1 MTSSLIPTGRK
12 LTRRFTG
19 MLSSLPRGRAQ
30 LSLVEH
36 ALCPL
41 DLGPQSRE
49 PFVHET
55 TYTYY
60 SNGHPKT
67 ADVRVTCPQ
76 GLNPADEF
84 VLWGLLSLTF
94 GQAEPSPELH
104 ATPHYCLKH
113 LGIIA
118 DKQHSGGKQY
128 QLFRESVRRLG
139 TVVYQNTGFYDPL
152 RGEHR
157 DTAFGFLSYSLP
169 IDPTSS
175 RAWRFVWNPLF
186 FEICD
191 AAGGSLMFDLATYR
205 RLDFAS
211 RRLFVLLQK
220 VFHRRDTSPTWDVRD
235 LCVQTLGFAETIEVR
250 NLKIKLARCIE
261 TLVEAEIVRLPDGMS
276 QPQDLFRKLGVGE
289 YAVTLLRGA
298 YFDRRPQ
305 TSTLS
310 AMDSPLVDPLRGIGF
325 DAAAIERIL
334 KRFKPN
340 LIREWADI
348 TLAAREHNGDEFFRK
363 SAAAYFMD
371 NIQHAV
377 AGRRTPPDWWRE
389 MRMEEMRR
397 QREAERADA
406 ATYSPASEEAA
417 FRQYLETEAR
427 DAFDRVTGQ
436 LIADFTKA
444 GRSESDARESAE
456 YMARIHLLNRFRREK
471 GSEWNRPGLQKL
483 TLDDLRRASRR

>member
-1 MTSSLIPTGRK
+1 MQA
-12 LTRRFTG
+12 
-19 MLSSLPRGRAQ
+19 SLPRGRAQ

-41 DLGPQSRE
+41 DLGPLSRE

-55 TYTYY
+55 NYTFYD

-94 GQAEPSPELH
+94 GQTEPSPELH

-139 TVVYQNTGFYDPL
+139 TVVYQNTNFYDPL

-169 IDPTSS
+169 IDSTSS
-175 RAWRFVWNPLF
+175 RAWRFVWNQLF
-186 FEICD
+186 FEICA

-235 LCVQTLGFAETIEVR
+235 LCVRTLGFSETIEVR

-261 TLVEAEIVRLPDGMS
+261 ILVKEEIVRLPAGVS
-276 QPQDLFRKLGVGE
+276 RPRDLFRKLGVGE

-305 TSTLS
+305 TDTLP

-325 DAAAIERIL
+325 DDAAISRIL

-348 TLAAREHNGDEFFRK
+348 TLAARERNGKEFFRK

-371 NIQHAV
+371 NLHHASE
-377 AGRRTPPDWWRE
+377 GNRTPPDWWRE
-389 MRMEEMRR
+389 MRVEEMRQ
-397 QREAERADA
+397 QREAERAGTDVG
-406 ATYSPASEEAA
+406 TESPTSEEAA
-417 FRQYLETEAR
+417 FHQYLETEAR

-471 GSEWNRPGLQKL
+471 GSAWNRPGLQKL
-483 TLDDLRRASRR
+483 TFDDLRRASGR